1 MKYRHILLILIS
13 TLGLLACANQA
24 PPKASLHAVF
34 TPQIRPNGLKRFT
47 FTVVDLALERSSI
60 TRYREKELERGTK
73 SLDETRRKMNLK
85 TVQKK
90 KLEEITTLLDAKI
103 AENGYCRE
111 GYTVA
116 NFYNERN
123 RSEIQGECNESA
135 EIEDRE
141 KFLPV
146 GPGGSSSAQPG
157 VISDKNVIIP
167 N

>member
-47 FTVVDLALERSSI
+47 FTVVDLALERSSM
-60 TRYREKELERGTK
+60 TRFREKELERGTK

-90 KLEEITTLLDAKI
+90 KLEEITTLLNAKI

-123 RSEIQGECNESA
+123 RSEIQGECTEGASMA
-135 EIEDRE
+135 DRE
-141 KFLPV
+141 NFIPDNV
-146 GPGGSSSAQPG
+146 SGGSAQPG
-157 VISDKNVIIP
+157 VINNDNLIIP
-167 N
+167 K